1 MTLMIL
7 SIVLLWMAP
16 LVYSAADR
24 YAHLRRHVERWV
36 MIAIG
41 VVVVFSILPESYYV
55 IGPWALAIAGL
66 GMLLPSLVERLW
78 RRLAERIHWI
88 PLILGTLGLAL
99 HASVDGAAFVDAG
112 HPHEHMHAL
121 PYAVLIH
128 RAFEG
133 MFLWFTLR
141 PRFGFKWAAI
151 ALGLV
156 SAFTAL
162 GYFAGDHY
170 FHSFEADIAFHYFQ
184 ALVAGSLLHLALD
197 RHDHHD
203 LATHAHHGDHAHHGH
218 KH

>member
-7 SIVLLWMAP
+7 SIVLLWTAP
-16 LVYSAADR
+16 FIYRAADQ
-24 YAHLRRHVERWV
+24 YAHLRRPIERLV

-41 VVVVFSILPESYYV
+41 VLVVFSILPESYYV
-55 IGPWALAIAGL
+55 IGPWAIAIAGL

-78 RRLAERIHWI
+78 HRLADRIHWI
-88 PLILGTLGLAL
+88 PLILGTMGLAF
-99 HASVDGAAFVDAG
+99 HASIDGAAFVDAG
-112 HPHEHMHAL
+112 HPHEHIHAL

-141 PRFGFKWAAI
+141 PRFGFKWAAV
-151 ALGLV
+151 ALGVV

-170 FHSFEADIAFHYFQ
+170 FHTFEADMAFHYFQ

-197 RHDHHD
+197 RHNSSHEDHDHHD
-203 LATHAHHGDHAHHGH
+203 HHHGH
-218 KH
+218 AH